1 MKMNPAHWGVIVAAL
16 LLSTPVASQEIKCK
30 TVDDCPDMQYC
41 NSVIETCMSV
51 GSCVEP
57 KDCQD
62 LTNSPFPMIECMGSI
77 TCNGGMCGID
87 CGVFPDEYDC
97 NSIEDCPDNMYCN
110 SISKKCMDMGA
121 CVEPNDCSDPTNG
134 PYAQI
139 LCMGTQICASGRCS
153 IDCGVFPED
162 DPGGS
167 MESPVGLLCSS
178 DADCAQER
186 GEYCASDGRCE
197 EIGGCAIVDDCFND
211 ANKGYPIAPCMG
223 GMECNDRVCG
233 MNCYGGSDALFACE
247 KAKDCPQPDDYC
259 NSYKFCRPS
268 GACNS
273 DPDCFLPDNSY
284 PEIACVGETKCDMGT
299 CRKSCSLPE
308 QETTKPTKCKAISD
322 CEPDQFCTGNGYCR
336 PSGSCDSV
344 ADCEHPDNDVFLPF
358 CVGTVTCEAN
368 QCGKVCNGEVTVTP
382 PESGAEDESA
392 VDINVVVSCTSDEDC
407 ITTSTERNMGIEKYC
422 AQGVCTNHG
431 RCFSDEDCINPAN
444 FIYFDKKCMGYQFC
458 DEEGMCDRECG
469 ERCKNGSRGV
479 DCFTNPCDNVDLES
493 CGAARCAMR
502 TCDGECSSLLFD
514 AAGKVMTSCD
524 VTAASRP
531 ELERGETTS
540 TEKASGESP
549 PVDSGVKLPTLEEP
563 DALFACE
570 KAKDCPQPDDYCDS
584 KKFCRPSGSCNSDP
598 DCFLP
603 GNWYIVAACTGE
615 TNCSIGGMCS
625 RTCFTT
631 PYPPESSAIRATSI
645 LTIVAAVLATAIV

>member
-1 MKMNPAHWGVIVAAL
+1 MKMNPAHWGVVVAVL
-16 LLSTPVASQEIKCK
+16 LLSTPVASQEIKCQ

-57 KDCQD
+57 KDCSD
-62 LTNSPFPMIECMGSI
+62 LTNSPYPMIECAGTLSCRKG
-77 TCNGGMCGID
+77 TCGID

-178 DADCAQER
+178 DADCPNDR
-186 GEYCASDGRCE
+186 GEQYCASDGRCE

-233 MNCYGGSDALFACE
+233 MNCYGGSDALFRCE
-247 KAKDCPQPDDYC
+247 KSKDCPQPDDYC
-259 NSYKFCRPS
+259 NSYDICRPK
-268 GACNS
+268 GACNT
-273 DPDCFLPDNSY
+273 DADCFLPDNSY

-299 CRKSCSLPE
+299 CSKSCGVPDE
-308 QETTKPTKCKAISD
+308 ETTRPTKCKAISD

-336 PSGSCDSV
+336 PSGSCDSE

-368 QCGKVCNGEVTVTP
+368 KCGKVCNGEVTVTP
-382 PESGAEDESA
+382 PDSGAEDGSA
-392 VDINVVVSCTSDEDC
+392 VDLNVVVSCTSDDDC
-407 ITTSTERNMGIEKYC
+407 TTTATERNAGVEKYC

-431 RCFSDEDCINPAN
+431 RCFSDEDCINPGN
-444 FIYFDKKCMGYQFC
+444 FIFADKKCMGYQFC
-458 DEEGMCDRECG
+458 NEEGRCDRECG
-469 ERCKNGSRGV
+469 ESCKNGSRAV
-479 DCFTNPCDNVDLES
+479 QCFTNPCDSVDLES
-493 CGAARCAMR
+493 CGAARCAMW

-514 AAGKVMTSCD
+514 AAGNVMTSCD

-531 ELERGETTS
+531 EFERGETPS
-540 TEKASGESP
+540 AEKASGESP
-549 PVDSGVKLPTLEEP
+549 PVDSDVKLPTLEEP
-563 DALFACE
+563 D
-570 KAKDCPQPDDYCDS
+570 
-584 KKFCRPSGSCNSDP
+584 
-598 DCFLP
+598 
-603 GNWYIVAACTGE
+603 VAIM
-615 TNCSIGGMCS
+615 NLQ
-625 RTCFTT
+625 
-631 PYPPESSAIRATSI
+631 SSAIRATSI
-645 LTIVAAVLATAIV
+645 LAIVAAVLAAAIV